1 MRVKICGITNSED
14 AIFCESAG
22 AEFLGFI
29 FYRGSKRYIDPSAA
43 LKIIQKLKPGTKKV
57 GVFVN
62 EEVEIV
68 NKIVKELQL
77 DFVQL
82 HGEEAPEYTA
92 EVKCKTIKAFR
103 IMDGFDYGIID
114 KYGTSIPLF
123 DTFSNNLY
131 GGTGER
137 FDWNVIPGKL
147 KGQYFLSGGIS
158 TENIKEVAA
167 SLRPFAVD
175 VNSSLEKEPGIK
187 DHNKVKDFFGLIGSL
202 VEIKRGIDDVKQK

>member
-1 MRVKICGITNSED
+1 MRVKICGITNSDD
-14 AIFCESAG
+14 AIFCESSG

-29 FYRGSKRYIDPSAA
+29 FYSGSKRYIDPSAA
-43 LKIIQKLKPGTKKV
+43 LEIIKKLKPGTKRV

-62 EEVEIV
+62 EELEVV
-68 NKIVKELQL
+68 NKTVQELQL

-82 HGEEAPEYTA
+82 HGEETPEYTA

-103 IMDGFDYGIID
+103 ITDEFDFGIINN
-114 KYGTSIPLF
+114 YGTSIPLF

-131 GGTGER
+131 GGTGEK
-137 FDWNVIPGKL
+137 FDWNFIPGKL

-187 DHNKVKDFFGLIGSL
+187 DHNKVKDFFDQIGSL
-202 VEIKRGIDDVKQK
+202 VEI

>member
-1 MRVKICGITNSED
+1 MRVKICGITNSDD
-14 AIFCESAG
+14 AIFCELAG

-29 FYRGSKRYIDPSAA
+29 FYSGSKRYIDPSTA
-43 LKIIQKLKPGTKKV
+43 LEIIKKLKPGTKRV

-62 EEVEIV
+62 EELEVV
-68 NKIVKELQL
+68 NKIVQELQL

-82 HGEEAPEYTA
+82 HGKETPEYTA

-103 IMDGFDYGIID
+103 ITDGFDYGLINN
-114 KYGTSIPLF
+114 YGTSIPLF
-123 DTFSNNLY
+123 DTYSNNLY
-131 GGTGER
+131 GGTGEK
-137 FDWNVIPGKL
+137 FDWNFIPGKL

-187 DHNKVKDFFGLIGSL
+187 DHNKVKDFFDQIGSI
-202 VEIKRGIDDVKQK
+202 VEIKRGIDDV

>member
-1 MRVKICGITNSED
+1 MMVKICGITNSED
-14 AIFCESAG
+14 AIYCESAG
-22 AEFLGFI
+22 AEILGFI
-29 FYRGSKRYIDPSAA
+29 FYSGSKRYIDPLAA
-43 LKIIQKLKPGTKKV
+43 LEIIQKLKPGTKKV

-62 EEVEIV
+62 EELEVV

-82 HGEEAPEYTA
+82 HGEETPEYTGQ
-92 EVKCKTIKAFR
+92 VKCKTIKAFR
-103 IMDGFDYGIID
+103 VMDRFDFGIID
-114 KYGTSIPLF
+114 KYGASIPLF

-131 GGTGER
+131 GGTGEK
-137 FDWNVIPGKL
+137 FDWNLIPGKL

-187 DHNKVKDFFGLIGSL
+187 DHNKVKDFFDLIGSL
-202 VEIKRGIDDVKQK
+202 VKIKTGIDDV

>member
-1 MRVKICGITNSED
+1 MVKICGITNSED
-14 AIFCESAG
+14 AIYCESAG
-22 AEFLGFI
+22 AEILGFI
-29 FYRGSKRYIDPSAA
+29 FYSGSKRYIDPLAA
-43 LKIIQKLKPGTKKV
+43 LEIIQKLKPGTKKV

-62 EEVEIV
+62 EELEVV

-82 HGEEAPEYTA
+82 HGEETPEYTGQ
-92 EVKCKTIKAFR
+92 VKCKTIKAFR
-103 IMDGFDYGIID
+103 VMDRFDFGIID
-114 KYGTSIPLF
+114 KYGASIPLF

-131 GGTGER
+131 GGTGEK
-137 FDWNVIPGKL
+137 FDWNLIPGKL

-187 DHNKVKDFFGLIGSL
+187 DHNKVKDFFDLIGSL
-202 VEIKRGIDDVKQK
+202 VKIKTGIDDV

>member
-1 MRVKICGITNSED
+1 MRVKICGITNSDD

-29 FYRGSKRYIDPSAA
+29 FYGGSKRYIDPLAA
-43 LKIIQKLKPGTKKV
+43 LEIIQKLKPVTKKV

-62 EEVEIV
+62 EELEVV

-77 DFVQL
+77 DFTQL
-82 HGEEAPEYTA
+82 HGEETPAYTA

-103 IMDGFDYGIID
+103 ITDGFDYGIID

-131 GGTGER
+131 GGTGEK
-137 FDWNVIPGKL
+137 FDWNFIPGKF

-187 DHNKVKDFFGLIGSL
+187 DHNKVKDFFDQIGSI
-202 VEIKRGIDDVKQK
+202 VEIKRGIDDV